1 MLNITQG
8 NPVPLGIQLRRN
20 GADFAPESEGLHVRL
35 TDYYGSRAIE
45 DVTVADGRIL
55 ATVPATVRVGKYGIE
70 ITGTQAG
77 SPWRTKYNDVLNI
90 TDETVEDVSDEP
102 VTMTGDYYDIEMI
115 VNLVVMTPAIL
126 EELDRLRIEVQELG
140 HNLEDLSTRYNA
152 KVEELRVKTQE
163 LTTLQ
168 QTHDSYVAS
177 HSYTDTEYNTLSV
190 QIETLNGQISTLE
203 GQVSTLTSQ
212 LTEKTSQYNAK
223 VEELATANATITS
236 QVTQISGLQ
245 ADLTAA
251 NTQKAELQS
260 MIDACLGLGD
270 ELIMASSIT
279 KIGDSAFYTHKNLI
293 TVNLANVTE
302 IGAASFYSC
311 SNITSLTANHLKTIE
326 QQGFM
331 GCSSLVKV
339 KLPAIVSYGNN
350 TFANM
355 TSLEVLDL
363 GENLTTVVVGS
374 NAPSITKYIFRATTP
389 PRLIGASYINST
401 ADIYVPD
408 ASVED
413 YKAAANWSSH
423 TSQIK
428 GLSEYVED

>member
-20 GADFAPESEGLHVRL
+20 GADFVPESEGLRVLL

-102 VTMTGDYYDIEMI
+102 VTMTGDYYDIVLT
-115 VNLVVMTPAIL
+115 VNLYGGGDSA
-126 EELDRLRIEVQELG
+126 ELVRLRIEVQELG
-140 HNLEDLSTRYNA
+140 HDLEDLSTRYNA
-152 KVEELRVKTQE
+152 KVEELGVKTQE

-168 QTHDSYVAS
+168 QTHHNYVAS
-177 HSYTDTEYNTLSV
+177 HSHTDTEYNTLSA
-190 QIETLNGQISTLE
+190 QIETLNGQIATLE

-236 QVTQISGLQ
+236 QVAQISVLQ

-251 NTQKAELQS
+251 NTQKAELQT
-260 MIDACLGLGD
+260 MIDACLGLDD
-270 ELIMASSIT
+270 ELIMTSSIT

-363 GENLTTVVVGS
+363 GENLTSVVAGS

-423 TSQIK
+423 ASQIK